1 MGFNFDFIERVRV
14 SSDIVKVIESY
25 IPLKKAGVNYTALCP
40 FHQEKTPSFF
50 VSPQKQIYHCF
61 GCGEGGNVFSFVMKM
76 EGISFPEAVKLL
88 AERAHIPVPA
98 TRTSPQEKRKKYA
111 YAVMEKVKNFYVEN
125 LRKSAVAR
133 NFIQKRGITAEMAAK
148 FEIGYSPEGNHI
160 NSFIKKAGIKLE
172 ILEELGVLY
181 RRSAGTWYDKFSGRI
196 IFPIKDVSNR
206 VVAFGG
212 RALRENARAKYLNSS
227 ETLLFHKSFILYAL
241 NLAKSEMVATKKA
254 LVTEGY
260 MDVLT
265 LHQFGFSN
273 ACGVLGT
280 ALTQEHAYLLKRF
293 VDNIYFAFDNDFAGI
308 EAVLRGALKV
318 LPFEIASFVI
328 KLKKAKDVDEF
339 LHRFGAPQFEKEI
352 EEAVP
357 LMDFI
362 RQILIARVPSGS
374 QGKAL
379 FIKNLTPYLSTIT
392 NPIIKEEEIKKTAQ
406 FIKVSVDSIKQS
418 LKEPE
423 RAVAVPQKSVPSRQI
438 TKREKIEREI
448 INFVLNFPEIVDEFY
463 RKIKAENMK
472 FFSDI
477 LSQIY
482 ALSSQGKEI
491 PVSRFVNL
499 LQEKYGDF
507 LSDLTRRSFEEGDF
521 SDKTAIKKR
530 KEKARILIERFKK
543 VLDEEKFNQ
552 EKEKLK
558 GDVSDEILKNYIEA
572 ARKLKG
578 GQIEKEKS

>member
-1 MGFNFDFIERVRV
+1 MGFNFDFIEKVRV
-14 SSDIVKVIESY
+14 SSDIVKVVESY

-76 EGISFPEAVKLL
+76 EGVSFPEAVKLL
-88 AERAHIPVPA
+88 AERAHIPIPE
-98 TRTSPQEKRKKYA
+98 TKTSPQEKRKKFCYS
-111 YAVMEKVKNFYVEN
+111 VMEKVKNFYVEN
-125 LRKSAVAR
+125 LKKSAIAR
-133 NFIQKRGITAEMAAK
+133 SFIQKRGITPEMAKK
-148 FEIGYSPEGNHI
+148 FEMGYSPEGNHI
-160 NSFIKKAGIKLE
+160 NVFFKKTGIKPE

-181 RRSAGTWYDKFSGRI
+181 RTTATWHDKFSGRI

-280 ALTQEHAYLLKRF
+280 ALTQEHVYLLKRF
-293 VDNIYFAFDNDFAGI
+293 VDNIYFVFDNDLAGI
-308 EAVLRGALKV
+308 EAVLRGALKI

-328 KLKKAKDVDEF
+328 KLEKAKDVDEF
-339 LHRFGAPQFEKEI
+339 LHRFGSPQFKKEI
-352 EEAVP
+352 EKAVP

-362 RQILIARVPSGS
+362 RQILIARVPSNS

-379 FIKNLTPYLSTIT
+379 FVKNLSLYLSAIT
-392 NPIIKEEEIKKTAQ
+392 NPIIKEEEIKRTAQ
-406 FIKVSVDSIKQS
+406 FIDVSVDSVKQS
-418 LKEPE
+418 LKEPD
-423 RAVAVPQKSVPSRQI
+423 RVVDVSQKSIPARQI

-448 INFVLNFPEIVDEFY
+448 IIFLLNFPEIVDEFY
-463 RKIKAENMK
+463 KRIKAENLK

-482 ALSSQGKEI
+482 MLSSQGKEI
-491 PVSRFVNL
+491 PVSRFVDL
-499 LQEKYGDF
+499 LQEKYDDF
-507 LSDLTRRSFEEGDF
+507 LSDLTRRAFEEKSF
-521 SDKTAIKKR
+521 SDKTVIKKR
-530 KEKARILIERFKK
+530 KEKARILIERFKR
-543 VLDEEKFNQ
+543 VLDEEKFQQ
-552 EKEKLK
+552 EREKLK
-558 GDVSDEILKNYIEA
+558 ADASDEILKSYIEA
-572 ARKLKG
+572 AKKLKG
-578 GQIEKEKS
+578 G